1 MSNENRSHK
10 QQHCL
15 RGKGAGHNI
24 MVRIVANYY
33 SKKKTNRGTVSNLYS
48 EGQLCLDTFL
58 INQSNYFV

>member
-24 MVRIVANYY
+24 MARIVANYY
-33 SKKKTNRGTVSNLYS
+33 SKKKQTEEPSQIYIVKANSVLTL
-48 EGQLCLDTFL
+48 F
-58 INQSNYFV
+58 